1 MATNDGES
9 VSLDPVVVGSAAD
22 GLRRQADV
30 VAAMAQ
36 TGIVALDDSTA
47 RLATRYPSGTTGL
60 EAVLAEFEQ
69 ARARY
74 DQQVFE
80 AFRHVSDHLAVI
92 AVDAVTA
99 DNAEYLHLPKAGG

>member
-1 MATNDGES
+1 
-9 VSLDPVVVGSAAD
+9 
-22 GLRRQADV
+22 
-30 VAAMAQ
+30 
-36 TGIVALDDSTA
+36 
-47 RLATRYPSGTTGL
+47 LATRHPSGTTGL
-60 EAVLAEFEQ
+60 EAVLAEFEH

-99 DNAEYLHLPKAGG
+99 DTADYLHLPRAGG